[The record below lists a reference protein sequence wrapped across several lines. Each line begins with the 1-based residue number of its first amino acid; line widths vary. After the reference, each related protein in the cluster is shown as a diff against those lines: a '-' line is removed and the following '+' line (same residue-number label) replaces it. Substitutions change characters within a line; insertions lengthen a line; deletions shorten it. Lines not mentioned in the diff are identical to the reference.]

1 MSSLELPSGQDYLV
15 DLDNLSD
22 VLWHDL
28 HTIRRSET
36 RHLQWT
42 QVEHEPWWAKL
53 NHDTEEKA
61 RRDCEIESED
71 EIRDY
76 RKLVAETKHFD
87 ITFYQGPL
95 LRRTIPQRFNE
106 TLGFALKKAAWENQI
121 DYSSSPKFMFDRGV
135 VSKGY
140 INMELISESVM
151 DGDLRGPCRKE
162 RIHEIPEAEREG
174 NGHRLRPSGSGFVV
188 AVGVPGAGIREPR
201 SRRHR
206 RTAGRHRRR
215 PPHRAG

>member
-1 MSSLELPSGQDYLV
+1 
-15 DLDNLSD
+15 
-22 VLWHDL
+22 WHDL

-162 RIHEIPEAEREG
+162 RIHEIPEAERLMRAVVGFSENPDVIFDG
-174 NGHRLRPSGSGFVV
+174 NGIEDQNVRAQMADFKLNLQAAYGIATAREVSGIIVSPIYRG
-188 AVGVPGAGIREPR
+188 
-201 SRRHR
+201 
-206 RTAGRHRRR
+206 T
-215 PPHRAG
+215 